1 MKRFFT
7 IVYEVLQE
15 IGQARARQ
23 RLNYRSWDY

>member
-1 MKRFFT
+1 MKRWLTF
-7 IVYEVLQE
+7 VWEVLHE